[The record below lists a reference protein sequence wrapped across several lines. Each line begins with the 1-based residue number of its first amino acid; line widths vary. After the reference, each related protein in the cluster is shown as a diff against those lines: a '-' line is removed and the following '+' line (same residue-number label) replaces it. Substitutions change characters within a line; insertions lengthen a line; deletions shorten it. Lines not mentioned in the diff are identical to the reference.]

1 MESKLISIIIPCYND
16 SKYIEQSV
24 NSALNQTYQNKE
36 VIVVD
41 DGSNVK
47 TKEILKKIEPKI
59 TKLITQ
65 KNQGQSTARNAGIEA
80 ASGAYILTLDSDDYF
95 EPSFCEKAILIMNAS
110 EEIKL
115 VSCFATLIYNNGFTQ
130 VFKPKGGILKD
141 FLFSNCAMGSAL
153 FSKQEWNMVGGYDE
167 AMREGFEDWEFYLRL
182 LVNGGKA
189 VIVDENLFNYR
200 RRNNSTTSKANKIK
214 TKLLKYIYLKHS
226 DLYKDNFELF
236 VGHVMRMLEN
246 EEKEKLKNLE
256 RIEFNIGTTILKP
269 LLYIKSLFK

>member
-16 SKYIEQSV
+16 VKYIEQSV

-141 FLFSNCAMGSAL
+141 FLFSNCAMGSVL

-269 LLYIKSLFK
+269 LRYIKSLF